1 MNYFQKLDSID
12 VTKHIE
18 KKNNFSYLSWTYALR
33 ELKKAYPD
41 SYFVVEEY
49 DGKPYLKTETGYFV
63 KVTVTVEGISQS
75 QIHPVVKPKKNYG
88 MIPIENPTNFD
99 INTSIQRCLTKAI
112 ALHGLGIHIY
122 AGEDL
127 PAEEAAHSPTL
138 PPTQDFKIEQSIS
151 NKEVNKAVE
160 IKSDNDSGV
169 IACPRCEIG
178 EIRLSANGKVFSCS
192 DWKNGCKFSI
202 WRNGDD
208 LQIEDVKKMCD
219 GEKTRPISLTKKDG
233 SEYEARLDVSDG
245 EVKYDYDCSMPEL
258 ETTQTPF

>member
-1 MNYFQKLDSID
+1 MNYFKKLDSID

-18 KKNNFSYLSWTYALR
+18 KKGKFSYLSWAYAVR

-49 DGKPYLKTETGYFV
+49 DGKPYIKTDAGYFV

-75 QIHPVVKPKKNYG
+75 QIHPVLNHQNKTVQDPDA
-88 MIPIENPTNFD
+88 FQ
-99 INTSIQRCLTKAI
+99 INTSIQRCLAKAI

-151 NKEVNKAVE
+151 NKEVNSAVE
-160 IKSDNDSGV
+160 IKLDNDSSV

-208 LQIEDVKKMCD
+208 LNLEDVKKMCD

-233 SEYEARLDVSDG
+233 SEYEARLYVSDG

-258 ETTQTPF
+258 ETTQSPF